1 LTGLV
6 VGIRVVSIMLPASPR
21 HTRLPR
27 WSASNRHRYWLGVDG
42 GGTQTRLRLAD
53 ATGRTLA
60 EGRAGPSALGQ
71 GADQAWR
78 HIQQALAQAAHA
90 AGLSEAPDWADC
102 AMGAGLSGAGVP
114 AQAQA
119 FLGRTPLALTLTLDT
134 DGHTGVLGAHAAQ
147 AGALVIAGTGSVA
160 EALAADGQRRT
171 VGGWGWLNGDEGS
184 GAWLGKA
191 AVRHAQRALDGRDP
205 TGPLA
210 RAVWDL
216 TSERP
221 DTLLAWALE
230 AQQQR
235 FASLAPLVF
244 EHENDDPTAQA
255 LLADAV
261 QELAA
266 LAGAV
271 DPSGQLPI
279 AWSGSIADRLALR
292 LPPALRARSVA
303 PQGDA
308 MSGALLMVQHCLLNE
323 MPA

>member
-1 LTGLV
+1 
-6 VGIRVVSIMLPASPR
+6 MLPAAPR

-27 WSASNRHRYWLGVDG
+27 WTATGRARYWLGVDG
-42 GGTQTRLRLAD
+42 GGTQTRLRLAE
-53 ATGRTLA
+53 ATGRVLA

-71 GADQAWR
+71 GAEQAWR
-78 HIQQALAQAAHA
+78 HIQEALAEAAHG
-90 AGLSEAPDWADC
+90 AGLPEAPDWADC

-119 FLGRTPLALTLTLDT
+119 FLARAPLALTLTLDT
-134 DGHTGVLGAHAAQ
+134 DGHAGVLGAHGAQ
-147 AGALVIAGTGSVA
+147 PGALVIAGTGSVA
-160 EALAADGQRRT
+160 EALDAEGQRRT

-191 AVRHAQRALDGRDP
+191 AVRHAQRALDGRDR

-210 RAVWDL
+210 RAVWDV
-216 TSERP
+216 TSGRP
-221 DTLLAWALE
+221 DALLDWALE
-230 AQQQR
+230 AQQRR

-244 EHENDDPTAQA
+244 AHEHEDPAAQA

-261 QELAA
+261 QELAV

-279 AWSGSIADRLALR
+279 AWSGSIADRLAPR
-292 LPPALRARSVA
+292 LPPALRVRSVA

-308 MSGALLMVQHCLLNE
+308 MAGALLMVQHTLLNE

>member
-1 LTGLV
+1 
-6 VGIRVVSIMLPASPR
+6 
-21 HTRLPR
+21 
-27 WSASNRHRYWLGVDG
+27 
-42 GGTQTRLRLAD
+42 
-53 ATGRTLA
+53 
-60 EGRAGPSALGQ
+60 
-71 GADQAWR
+71 
-78 HIQQALAQAAHA
+78 
-90 AGLSEAPDWADC
+90 
-102 AMGAGLSGAGVP
+102 
-114 AQAQA
+114 
-119 FLGRTPLALTLTLDT
+119 LALNVALDS
-134 DGHTGVLGAHAAQ
+134 DGHTGVLGAHGARP
-147 AGALVIAGTGSVA
+147 GALVIAGTGSVA
-160 EALAADGQRRT
+160 EALWADGQRRT

-216 TSERP
+216 TSDRA
-221 DTLLAWALE
+221 DALLDWALA

-244 EHENDDPTAQA
+244 EHESEDPAAQR

-261 QELAA
+261 QELAT
-266 LAGAV
+266 LARAV
-271 DPSGQLPI
+271 DPSERLPI
-279 AWSGSIADRLALR
+279 AWSGSIADRLAPR